1 MMSCAVRGA
10 LLLFLALL
18 ASLRETFLSDAEKGR
33 DVKFGLRELPPALA
47 HEKSQPA
54 DGEED
59 DAQKAI

>member
-33 DVKFGLRELPPALA
+33 DVKFGLRELPPAPA
-47 HEKSQPA
+47 REKSQDD
-54 DGEED
+54 DG
-59 DAQKAI
+59 